1 MTTITREQAQSVSD
15 LKAGYTLGHADVA
28 ILKELARIA
37 LASLEADSDS
47 SIHPAHG
54 PLSNGRLHR
63 ISDILRK
70 AAAQSDGGN
79 LGYAMSDAVK
89 AIDELLASRGTE
101 PVVDIDRLQ
110 EGAYKAGLTAGWN
123 FGIEHNSAG
132 FDKCMAAHEY
142 SVCRAAMLPHLC
154 DVIEME
160 AIKQQSTM
168 QPSNG
173 AMSGDA
179 VKQSSSNAQRR

>member
-1 MTTITREQAQSVSD
+1 MANNQLT
-15 LKAGYTLGHADVA
+15 GLGAN
-28 ILKELARIA
+28 
-37 LASLEADSDS
+37 
-47 SIHPAHG
+47 HPANG
-54 PLSNGRLHR
+54 PLTTERLSHVRDVLQRKFKYSNG
-63 ISDILRK
+63 
-70 AAAQSDGGN
+70 GN
-79 LGYAMSDAVK
+79 MDYIIADAVK

-110 EGAYKAGLTAGWN
+110 EGAYKAGLAAGWN

-168 QPSNG
+168 KPSNG